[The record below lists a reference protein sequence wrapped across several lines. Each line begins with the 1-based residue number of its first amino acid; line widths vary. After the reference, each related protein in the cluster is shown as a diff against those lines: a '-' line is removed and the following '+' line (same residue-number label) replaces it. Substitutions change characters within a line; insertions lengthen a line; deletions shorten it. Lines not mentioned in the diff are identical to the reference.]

1 MKNHFFARKFYFI
14 VKHCYID
21 AIWRLSK
28 KSIYIEFPPSPSLH
42 GTAWKSTPPRVRGE
56 LKGVVILLEKD
67 FSDRLIYII
76 FCDVSTI
83 MQD

>member
-1 MKNHFFARKFYFI
+1 M
-14 VKHCYID
+14 
-21 AIWRLSK
+21 SE
-28 KSIYIEFPPSPSLH
+28 KSIYIELPPLAPPYT
-42 GTAWKSTPPRVRGE
+42 GGETAWKSTPPRVRGE

-67 FSDRLIYII
+67 FSDRLIYIM